1 MSKNAIPFRILS
13 FAFALLICFAVL
25 SNPLTADATA
35 VAGAGTAIVD
45 TAIVIGSIVTA
56 LGVGPG
62 SDVSVFNTLVNNII
76 SHLNLAKT
84 FQIVTWVV
92 SGCNKSYAPKWLVE
106 AVRSYLFSS
115 FTVQTQTT
123 CSCVLPAGT
132 SFINSSGNTII
143 TDHDYYAFSQPGGGI
158 YYLLYVV
165 NDGTEVT
172 CNGGRRQYSGTIN
185 GHYWVRYNMNPYN
198 INDLQDKVEI
208 PVYNE
213 RLGYSSDY
221 DLIEAFFN
229 GELEFSP
236 QKTTIVSEGYTAGV
250 IGNEDQSLD
259 DAYPVWMSGAIS
271 VPGTIAG
278 DDTVDDVVVVPVTV
292 PGTYPEVTDITQDEA
307 QTGDASVAD
316 TTETVGIL
324 QTVLSWLSS
333 IWEAITSIP
342 GLISDAL
349 TAALSAL
356 VTALEALLTKL
367 FVPDVAV
374 INECVADLRAQF
386 PFFDSI
392 MSTGQYLATSIS
404 SGDPPVIYA
413 HLDAAEGSYTW
424 GGTVAILDMSFY
436 SRYKSTGDLILS
448 SAMLCLFAWRT
459 FKKLPGII
467 SGSDSG
473 DA

>member
-1 MSKNAIPFRILS
+1 MSKNIILFRILS
-13 FAFALLICFAVL
+13 FTFALLICFAVL

-35 VAGAGTAIVD
+35 VVGAGTAIVD

-106 AVRSYLFSS
+106 DVRSYIFSERVVTSNNVVNTSILIPNGTQFSS
-115 FTVQTQTT
+115 EYGICTVH
-123 CSCVLPAGT
+123 G
-132 SFINSSGNTII
+132 
-143 TDHDYYAFSQPGGGI
+143 DYWGFKSGI
-158 YYLLYVV
+158 YLIVIDPV
-165 NDGTEVT
+165 NDNPTVTKPDGTCVNMMT
-172 CNGGRRQYSGTIN
+172 TPKNKYGLNYHCQIAFVNGLNVPSFSTGGYLYEDAAAFLN
-185 GHYWVRYNMNPYN
+185 G
-198 INDLQDKVEI
+198 L
-208 PVYNE
+208 
-213 RLGYSSDY
+213 S
-221 DLIEAFFN
+221 
-229 GELEFSP
+229 EFSP

-278 DDTVDDVVVVPVTV
+278 EDTEDDVVVVPVTV

-342 GLISDAL
+342 GLIADVLS
-349 TAALSAL
+349 AALESL

-374 INECVADLRAQF
+374 INECVADLRSQF

-392 MSTGQYLATSIS
+392 IATGQYLFSGIS
-404 SGDPPVIYA
+404 SGEPPVIYI
-413 HLDAAEGSYTW
+413 HLENAEGLYTW
-424 GGTVAILDMSFY
+424 GNTVAILDMSFY
-436 SRYKSTGDLILS
+436 SRYKSAGDLIMS
-448 SAMLCLFAWRT
+448 SALITLFAWRT
-459 FKKLPGII
+459 LRRLPGIL
-467 SGSDSG
+467 SGTSSDVEVFKET
-473 DA
+473 

>member
-1 MSKNAIPFRILS
+1 M
-13 FAFALLICFAVL
+13 
-25 SNPLTADATA
+25 
-35 VAGAGTAIVD
+35 
-45 TAIVIGSIVTA
+45 
-56 LGVGPG
+56 
-62 SDVSVFNTLVNNII
+62 
-76 SHLNLAKT
+76 
-84 FQIVTWVV
+84 
-92 SGCNKSYAPKWLVE
+92 E
-106 AVRSYLFSS
+106 
-115 FTVQTQTT
+115 
-123 CSCVLPAGT
+123 
-132 SFINSSGNTII
+132 
-143 TDHDYYAFSQPGGGI
+143 
-158 YYLLYVV
+158 
-165 NDGTEVT
+165 
-172 CNGGRRQYSGTIN
+172 
-185 GHYWVRYNMNPYN
+185 
-198 INDLQDKVEI
+198 
-208 PVYNE
+208 
-213 RLGYSSDY
+213 
-221 DLIEAFFN
+221 
-229 GELEFSP
+229 
-236 QKTTIVSEGYTAGV
+236 
-250 IGNEDQSLD
+250 
-259 DAYPVWMSGAIS
+259 DAYPVWFSGAIS

-278 DDTVDDVVVVPVTV
+278 EDTEDDVVVVPVTV

-349 TAALSAL
+349 TSALSAL
-356 VTALEALLTKL
+356 VTAIEALLTKL

>member
-1 MSKNAIPFRILS
+1 MSKNTIPFRILS
-13 FAFALLICFAVL
+13 FTFALLICFAVL

-62 SDVSVFNTLVNNII
+62 SDVSVFNTLVKNII
-76 SHLNLAKT
+76 SHLNLAKS

-115 FTVQTQTT
+115 YTVKTQTT
-123 CSCVLPAGT
+123 CSCVLPAGYQFDT
-132 SFINSSGNTII
+132 SSYGTITINNGVYAYRHSFFNLSPKTII
-143 TDHDYYAFSQPGGGI
+143 VSPPGSSPSLTFGNGTKPS
-158 YYLLYVV
+158 LFVV
-165 NDGTEVT
+165 NCASVGQVYYYIFDFFLPGVPYVRDG
-172 CNGGRRQYSGTIN
+172 CY
-185 GHYWVRYNMNPYN
+185 
-198 INDLQDKVEI
+198 
-208 PVYNE
+208 
-213 RLGYSSDY
+213 DY
-221 DLIEAFFN
+221 ESICEFFC
-229 GELEFSP
+229 GKYEFSP
-236 QKTTIVSEGYTAGV
+236 QKTTIVSEGYTSGV

-278 DDTVDDVVVVPVTV
+278 EDTEDDVVVVPVTV

-356 VTALEALLTKL
+356 VTAIEALLTKL

-392 MSTGQYLATSIS
+392 ISTGEYLSTSIS

-413 HLDAAEGSYTW
+413 HLDAAEGSFNW

-436 SRYKSTGDLILS
+436 SRYKSTGDLIIS
-448 SAMLCLFAWRT
+448 SAMLCFFAWRT